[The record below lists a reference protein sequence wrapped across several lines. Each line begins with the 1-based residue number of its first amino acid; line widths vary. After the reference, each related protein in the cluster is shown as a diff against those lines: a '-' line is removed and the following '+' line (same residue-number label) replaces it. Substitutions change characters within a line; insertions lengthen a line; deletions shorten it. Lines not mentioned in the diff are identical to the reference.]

1 VLFIKIKACG
11 GRLPAST
18 IDARPAMLA
27 GVTCIRIASL
37 DDPLLEPFRELKKT
51 NATRWQGQFVVE
63 GDKLVRRLL
72 ASGLEIESVLAAEPL
87 AAEFESLLP
96 RHVPLLV
103 VPAPDMPRIVG
114 FNFHRGILACGRRP
128 SNRLALDGLASQ
140 PGCRS
145 LVICP
150 QVFDPENLGS
160 IVRSSAALGADG
172 IVLGP
177 GCCDVYCRRV
187 LRVSMG
193 AVFQLPIV
201 LSSDLAADLVRL
213 RDAAGFELVA
223 AVLDAGAEPLATA
236 ARPQR
241 LGLVLGSEG
250 HGLDARVAALCQQ
263 HVTIA
268 MCRGTDSLNVAVAT
282 GVFLYHFLRLG
293 PGIPS
298 GAGWPSRF
306 QENI

>member
-1 VLFIKIKACG
+1 
-11 GRLPAST
+11 
-18 IDARPAMLA
+18 M
-27 GVTCIRIASL
+27 TCIRIASL
-37 DDPLLEPFRELKKT
+37 DDPRLEPFRELKKT

-72 ASGLEIESVLAAEPL
+72 ASGLEIESVLAGEHL

-96 RHVPLLV
+96 PHVPLLV
-103 VPAPDMPRIVG
+103 VPAADVPRIVG
-114 FNFHRGILACGRRP
+114 FSFHRGVLACGRRP
-128 SNRLALDGLASQ
+128 SSGAALDVLVGHA
-140 PGCRS
+140 GCRN

-150 QVFDPENLGS
+150 QVLDPQNLGS

-193 AVFQLPIV
+193 AVFQLPVVI
-201 LSSDLAADLVRL
+201 SSDVVADLLRL
-213 RDAAGFELVA
+213 RDEAGFELVA
-223 AVLDAGAEPLATA
+223 TVLDADAEPLARA
-236 ARPQR
+236 SRPQR

-250 HGLDARVAALCQQ
+250 HGLDARIAALCERR
-263 HVTIA
+263 VTIA

-282 GVFLYHFLRLG
+282 GVLLYHFLRG
-293 PGIPS
+293 PQGSP
-298 GAGWPSRF
+298 AGTSWPSEFR
-306 QENI
+306 ENT

>member
-1 VLFIKIKACG
+1 
-11 GRLPAST
+11 
-18 IDARPAMLA
+18 MLT

-37 DDPLLEPFRELKKT
+37 DDPRLEPFRDLKKT

-72 ASGLEIESVLAAEPL
+72 ASGLEIESVLAGEHV
-87 AAEFESLLP
+87 AAEFENLLP

-103 VPAPDMPRIVG
+103 VSTADVSRIVG
-114 FNFHRGILACGRRP
+114 FNFHRGVLACGRRP
-128 SNRLALDGLASQ
+128 SSRLVLEALASQ
-140 PGCRS
+140 PDCRN

-150 QVFDPENLGS
+150 QVLDPENLGS

-172 IVLGP
+172 MVLGP

-201 LSSDLAADLVRL
+201 LSSDLVADLLRL
-213 RDAAGFELVA
+213 RDQAGFELVA
-223 AVLDAGAEPLATA
+223 TVLDADAEPLATA
-236 ARPQR
+236 VRPPR
-241 LGLVLGSEG
+241 LGLLLGSEG
-250 HGLDARVAALCQQ
+250 HGLDARNAGLCQRR
-263 HVTIA
+263 VTIA

-282 GVFLYHFLRLG
+282 GLLLYHFLRVA
-293 PGIPS
+293 PEAPAV
-298 GAGWPSRF
+298 AG
-306 QENI
+306 